1 MAQAQSN
8 LRGTETMDMK
18 QAINQVISRRDLSG
32 EEMTDVMHTIMTG
45 GATPAQIGGFL
56 VGLRMKGE
64 TVSEIAAAAGVM
76 RELAS
81 GVDIA
86 DLPHTVDIV
95 GTGGDASGTFNV
107 STASIFVA
115 AAAGCNVA
123 KHGNRSVSSKSG
135 SADVLEAA
143 GVRLDLSPTQ
153 VEECVRKL
161 GVGFM
166 FAPGHHSAMKHAI
179 GPRKEMAVRTVFN
192 VLGPLTNPAGVPNQ
206 LLGVFS
212 AELLEPIA
220 AVLQRLGSRHV
231 LVVNARDGLDEISIG
246 DKTEVAEL
254 KEGRIR
260 RFSIQPED
268 CGIQRSPLS
277 AIQVEGPEQ
286 SLAMIRS
293 VLEDRPGPA
302 RDMVMLNAGAAIYA
316 AGVADS
322 LQEGI
327 KKADA
332 AISSGEARNKLDQLV
347 ILTQGFDA

>member
-1 MAQAQSN
+1 
-8 LRGTETMDMK
+8 MDMK
-18 QAINQVISRRDLSG
+18 QAINQVIARHDFSS
-32 EEMTDVMHTIMTG
+32 EQMTEIMRCIMSG

-64 TVSEIAAAAGVM
+64 SVSEIAAAAGVM

-81 GVDIA
+81 GVEIG
-86 DLPHTVDIV
+86 DLPYTVDIV
-95 GTGGDASGTFNV
+95 GTGGDSLGTFNV

-115 AAAGCNVA
+115 AAAGCHVA

-143 GVRLDLSPTQ
+143 GVRLDLSPAQ
-153 VEECVRKL
+153 VAECIRKL

-166 FAPGHHSAMKHAI
+166 FAPGHHGAMKHAI
-179 GPRKEMAVRTVFN
+179 GPRKEMGVRTLFN

-220 AVLQRLGSRHV
+220 AVLQKLGSRHV
-231 LVVNARDGLDEISIG
+231 MVVNAVDGLDEISISE
-246 DKTEVAEL
+246 KTEVAEL
-254 KEGRIR
+254 KEGAIR
-260 RFSIQPED
+260 RYSIQPEHF
-268 CGIQRSPLS
+268 GLGRSPLS
-277 AIQVEGPEQ
+277 AIQVQGPEQ
-286 SLAMIRS
+286 SLEMIRS
-293 VLEDRPGPA
+293 VLEDQPGPA
-302 RDMVMLNAGAAIYA
+302 RDMVMLNAGAAIYT

-322 LQEGI
+322 LQDGV

-332 AISSGEARNKLDQLV
+332 AIRSGEARNKLDQLV
-347 ILTQGFDA
+347 ILTQGFDV